1 MGLIRFI
8 ANFILFGA
16 LFYLIWHFFPDTF
29 TTLVS
34 WIKAIVE
41 FFQQI
46 IVDLYNRI
54 SASSQKKDIEPI
66 KTAVGFMISFL
77 K

>member
-1 MGLIRFI
+1 MVLLRFI
-8 ANFILFGA
+8 VNFILFGA
-16 LFYLIWHFFPDTF
+16 LFYLIWHFFPETF
-29 TTLVS
+29 TTLVT

-41 FFQQI
+41 FFQLI

-54 SASSQKKDIEPI
+54 STSSLKKDIEPV
-66 KTAVGFMISFL
+66 KTASLFMISFL